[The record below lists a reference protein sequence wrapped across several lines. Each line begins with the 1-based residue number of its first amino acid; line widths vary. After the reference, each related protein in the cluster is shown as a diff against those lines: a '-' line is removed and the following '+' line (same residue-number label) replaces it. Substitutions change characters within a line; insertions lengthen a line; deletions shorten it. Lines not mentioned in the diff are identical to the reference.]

1 LLQVLYVP
9 TKVLNKHQLVGLST
23 SKREGKW
30 KRRTNLDKIGERERK
45 VKIKCKVKVNE
56 VKEKQ
61 RGKGKGRNNRE
72 N

>member
-23 SKREGKW
+23 RKKGREVEK
-30 KRRTNLDKIGERERK
+30 NDKLGQNIGERERK

-56 VKEKQ
+56 VKEKIQ
-61 RGKGKGRNNRE
+61 K
-72 N
+72 